1 LVLGDVCV
9 VGQLRHGVQRVFA
22 GVVNGTSIFSGAERV
37 GHHDAERTVLGEVLA
52 KSCAASETLRTAESC
67 RRVATCET
75 AWFAA
80 EHREAV
86 AADHR

>member
-1 LVLGDVCV
+1 MLGDFCV

-22 GVVNGTSIFSGAERV
+22 GVVNGTSISSAAPSGSATTTLS
-37 GHHDAERTVLGEVLA
+37 GPFCGEVLA